1 MFGRT
6 REEPSPQARV
16 AGVTT
21 RASEGGPPPA
31 SVGGRPGGGGPREG
45 LVLALFAVLTLG
57 AIALVLV
64 LEERDAVRDPAE
76 KAQRGEIGGFDDL
89 SLLRA
94 ENLRRALAEV
104 EESGYPLVT
113 NVRVAADRLNVVAR
127 NDEGTRRVLVID
139 PGFGVDES
147 DFGTGDD
154 AAVPAG
160 EVEAEAPDR
169 IVRAVL
175 RRTRLAPEDVDYVT
189 LSVSRVTP
197 SMWSLFLKAGPV
209 TERHWIAEADGADVR
224 RPGELSA
231 RDERANERA
240 DARARRELR
249 RRQRL
254 TERRVSC
261 LQRARDAGAAS
272 RCLERFS

>member
-6 REEPSPQARV
+6 KEEPSPQARV
-16 AGVTT
+16 AGVTA
-21 RASEGGPPPA
+21 RPSEGGPPPA
-31 SVGGRPGGGGPREG
+31 AVGGRPSSRGPREG
-45 LVLALFAVLTLG
+45 LVLTLFALLTLG

-94 ENLRRALAEV
+94 ANLRRALAEV
-104 EESGYPLVT
+104 ADGEYPLVT
-113 NVRVAADRLNVVAR
+113 SVRVAADRVNVVAR
-127 NDEGTRRVLVID
+127 DDEGSRRVLVID

-147 DFGTGDD
+147 EFGSGDD

-160 EVEAEAPDR
+160 EVDADAPER

-175 RRTRLAPEDVDYVT
+175 RRTRLAPQDVDYVT
-189 LSVSRVTP
+189 LSISGVTP
-197 SMWSLFLKAGPV
+197 STWSLFLKAGPA
-209 TERHWIAEADGADVR
+209 ERHWIAEANGADVR

-231 RDERANERA
+231 RDRRAN
-240 DARARRELR
+240 ARRQRELR

-254 TERRVSC
+254 NERRVSC
-261 LQRARDAGAAS
+261 LQQARDAGAAS

>member
-21 RASEGGPPPA
+21 RASEGGGSA
-31 SVGGRPGGGGPREG
+31 GAARGRRGGGPREG
-45 LVLALFAVLTLG
+45 LILLLFAFVTLD

-94 ENLRRALAEV
+94 ANLRRALAEV
-104 EESGYPLVT
+104 AESGYPLVT
-113 NVRVAADRLNVVAR
+113 SVRVAADRVNVVAR
-127 NDEGTRRVLVID
+127 DDEGTRRVLVID

-147 DFGTGDD
+147 DFGAGED

-160 EVEAEAPDR
+160 EVDAEAPER

-189 LSVSRVTP
+189 LSISGVTP
-197 SMWSLFLKAGPV
+197 STWSLFLKAGPV
-209 TERHWIAEADGADVR
+209 SERQWIAEADGADVR

-231 RDERANERA
+231 RDQRAN
-240 DARARRELR
+240 ARARRELR

-254 TERRVSC
+254 NDRRVSC